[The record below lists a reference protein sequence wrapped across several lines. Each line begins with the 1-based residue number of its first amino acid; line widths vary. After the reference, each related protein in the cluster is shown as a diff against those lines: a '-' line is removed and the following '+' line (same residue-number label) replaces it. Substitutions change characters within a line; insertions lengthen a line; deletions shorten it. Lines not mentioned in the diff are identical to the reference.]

1 MSSQA
6 RANILPDSHA
16 DQPADPDHRI
26 RPGATRHE
34 TLARIIDQAVIP
46 VIAGASPEEA
56 VLVLKAICKVGV
68 RVAEITMGGPRALA
82 VLERVADE
90 LGGEVTLGA
99 GAVVGAE
106 AARTCIKAGA
116 EYIASPV
123 LDHRTIDAVKRQS
136 KAMISGALTPTE
148 VATAWESYA
157 DAVRIFPCATV
168 GGPEYVGAL
177 KQTFPEIDMM
187 PAGSLN
193 LETTG
198 KFLRAGASA
207 VAVGRAFI
215 DAKTIAEGHYAVLE
229 ERARRYLAEAA
240 KARPSCLKAER
251 GLAK

>member
-6 RANILPDSHA
+6 RANIETDSRGAHAAHPDY
-16 DQPADPDHRI
+16 RI
-26 RPGATRHE
+26 RPGSNRHE
-34 TLARIIDQAVIP
+34 TLARIIDQGVIP

-68 RVAEITMGGPRALA
+68 RVAEITMSGPHGLT
-82 VLERVADE
+82 VLERVACE

-99 GAVVGAE
+99 GAVLGAE

-123 LDHRTIDAVKRQS
+123 LDRRTIDAVKGLS
-136 KAMISGALTPTE
+136 KVMISGALTPTE
-148 VATAWESYA
+148 VATAWESYS

-168 GGPEYVGAL
+168 GGPEYVAAL
-177 KQTFPEIDMM
+177 KQTFPEIDML

-193 LETTG
+193 LETTS

-215 DAKTIAEGHYAVLE
+215 DAKTIAEGHYAVFE
-229 ERARRYLAEAA
+229 ERARRYLAAAA

-251 GLAK
+251 GPAK